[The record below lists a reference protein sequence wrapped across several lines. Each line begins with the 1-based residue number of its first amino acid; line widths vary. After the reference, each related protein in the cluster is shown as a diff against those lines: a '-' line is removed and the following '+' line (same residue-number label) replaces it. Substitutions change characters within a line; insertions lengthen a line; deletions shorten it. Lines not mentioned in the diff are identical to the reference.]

1 MVVVPSPERSRI
13 LLVVMPMEVVPP
25 GSELHSAAMGHCA
38 TPDATPQ
45 WPPRRLLR
53 DLCCRCR
60 RRAIFCSGGTGEVVG
75 SAWCPWPWSSM
86 VPRSAGAWICEDE
99 FNTWWRRVELNPE
112 ADLDAIRDADEGRHS
127 TATTTSAS
135 VSRRVEVGTAG
146 WGRWA
151 AGAGSG
157 GPQWVPVGGYTSGG

>member
-13 LLVVMPMEVVPP
+13 LLVVMPMGVVPP

-75 SAWCPWPWSSM
+75 PAWCPWPWSSM

-112 ADLDAIRDADEGRHS
+112 ADLDAIRDADEGTLDGDHDLCILS
-127 TATTTSAS
+127 PDA
-135 VSRRVEVGTAG
+135 
-146 WGRWA
+146 
-151 AGAGSG
+151 
-157 GPQWVPVGGYTSGG
+157 